1 MTEMFDTKTDTIW
14 SESRLMGIGGVVCL
28 ARKQGGRQVGADP
41 IHQTLDVEQLLAYA
55 SALAVKQDLPYS
67 WAEAE
72 VLIRED
78 PRYFKIALGKAE
90 RSEYKRA
97 NGHRQVNSLWIALNL
112 VQAKRLTCWCYYCG
126 KTLCEDEFYSG
137 KVHLEHFNP
146 RSSGGTHEPA
156 NIIHSCSKCDE
167 LKGALSAEQRL
178 GLWNGTIDVN
188 VLFPKWSKQA
198 RQRLLEFVDLDAPH
212 VVGLH
217 QYAIKHS
224 VALRSARAFW
234 DQRKEAFR
242 KRWAW

>member
-1 MTEMFDTKTDTIW
+1 MPKWQASQQESAVLTLHA
-14 SESRLMGIGGVVCL
+14 SE
-28 ARKQGGRQVGADP
+28 
-41 IHQTLDVEQLLAYA
+41 VERLLAYA
-55 SALAVKQDLPYS
+55 KALADSQSLPYT

-72 VLIRED
+72 ALIRQD
-78 PRYFKIALGKAE
+78 PGYFKISLQKAE
-90 RSEYKRA
+90 RSEYKKA
-97 NGHRQVNSLWIALNL
+97 NGDRQVSSLWIALNL
-112 VQAKRLTCWCYYCG
+112 VQAKHLACWCYHCG
-126 KTLCEDEFYSG
+126 KALCEDDFYSG

-212 VVGLH
+212 LVGLH

-224 VALRSARAFW
+224 VALRYARTFW
-234 DQRKEAFR
+234 DQRKEVFR